1 LSETFGLLSVWI
13 SCSSFSA
20 SAASL
25 CFCVVEVLIKNER
38 QEDYTGSNEII
49 YYVVKV
55 AEVDSEGVVTG
66 LPRVC

>member
-1 LSETFGLLSVWI
+1 
-13 SCSSFSA
+13 
-20 SAASL
+20 
-25 CFCVVEVLIKNER
+25 VEVLIKNER